1 MSPNTVSRRRVVA
14 LLACL
19 VPLIAGGAAMP
30 GPSKAGGIVRGE
42 VLEAGTSKPI
52 TAVEVR
58 LWNATGNVIADVF
71 TTEQGAYRM
80 TRVPAGLYMVEAR
93 RRGYVNDMK
102 ADVRVFDD
110 RVITVDFTLAP
121 APLLV
126 D

>member
-1 MSPNTVSRRRVVA
+1 MSTNAASRRHVVA
-14 LLACL
+14 LLAFL
-19 VPLIAGGAAMP
+19 VPVIAAGSAIP
-30 GPSKAGGIVRGE
+30 GPSKAGGIVRGD

-52 TAVEVR
+52 AEVEVR

-80 TRVPAGLYMVEAR
+80 TRVPAGLYMLEAR

-102 ADVRVFDD
+102 ADVRVFND
-110 RVITVDFTLAP
+110 RVTTVDFTLAP